1 MKNWKVIV
9 LVAGAALGGVAAF
22 LAFGLKSGGEAEE
35 KDVVTEGKR
44 LAELRKKKRKR
55 SRKNRDG
62 KADGVKVEKTKP
74 SFAIDDDDESHLNEE
89 QRKTIEAIRDA
100 LADNDKPRVLKLV
113 QKMQSSDEWPD
124 GIPKSIKMAAIE
136 ALGWFGVS
144 CLPEIAGFLADS
156 NEEVVKAAEDK
167 FQEALA
173 DSELSDY
180 ERSDILIQASKLID
194 DSEVMDS
201 MLFELTNMRPSVR
214 VKTMKV
220 LIEEG
225 NAATQKALPGNIEF
239 ITGEDY
245 DPNAPLEDKFKQ
257 LEDYY
262 KANPD
267 DPEVDPDFYGRGK
280 DGTRG
285 KSK

>member
-9 LVAGAALGGVAAF
+9 LVAGAALVGVAAF

-44 LAELRKKKRKR
+44 LAELRKKKQKR

-124 GIPKSIKMAAIE
+124 GSVKGLRAQGGYTVDIAWRQGKVVDLK
-136 ALGWFGVS
+136 VS
-144 CLPEIAGFLADS
+144 G
-156 NEEVVKAAEDK
+156 
-167 FQEALA
+167 
-173 DSELSDY
+173 
-180 ERSDILIQASKLID
+180 
-194 DSEVMDS
+194 
-201 MLFELTNMRPSVR
+201 
-214 VKTMKV
+214 
-220 LIEEG
+220 G
-225 NAATQKALPGNIEF
+225 
-239 ITGEDY
+239 
-245 DPNAPLEDKFKQ
+245 DPNGYALMREG
-257 LEDYY
+257 E
-262 KANPD
+262 
-267 DPEVDPDFYGRGK
+267 
-280 DGTRG
+280 
-285 KSK
+285 